1 MNITSNN
8 SRKFW
13 AINKVKYNKIL
24 EICQED
30 NNKKC
35 FDCQS
40 LNPQYISLYNGIFI
54 CRRCAIYI
62 HKNLNP
68 NISLILDNNLNKLS
82 IKEIQYLYYGGNK
95 KLLDFIN
102 YEYPI
107 LKSISKN
114 KLYLTKGLE
123 YYRHWLKYLITEGE
137 KPLKPSFEEC
147 SKLIN
152 DPNKKKFNKNVN
164 KGNIINIDFINNF
177 YNYED
182 DDKFNIINPTIYEKT
197 YTSNW
202 FNHLNRKNDF
212 STYNKENDINL
223 SNNLNTTYY
232 NNNTLMNENE
242 KNYYYINNDY
252 NNNNLNKKII
262 KIDKFNTNIN
272 NSSINGNKLITKK
285 LSLKSKNK
293 SKNLSMSRNEN
304 SSNIINK
311 TFMNIF
317 TNDEK
322 TKIYSKPIH
331 NLLSSFQNNPLTRN
345 RIEKEDLTHRTFII
359 PTGKNYQS
367 ILIKD
372 NNFDKL
378 LNNNFTDRTNI
389 PNDHLKMNETQ
400 IFKTGELLNSKKILN
415 CSSNFENTNI
425 DSNKELTLFK
435 KKYLKN
441 SFSINT
447 KKIKEKKD
455 NITQSIVEEN
465 TNFEII
471 PNKNLENIINEKKH
485 RKLNS
490 TIPNNYSIGN
500 KKDIEILNEIKVKKR
515 ERYIIAGNKYNN
527 KTLNKFSSR
536 NNLEKYETINK
547 NDKNLSQDN
556 SKNTEKGKMRKLL
569 TLTRLFKD
577 KKKIPIPKLNL
588 KNNILINDK
597 KNKIYETERGKDGII
612 SKINNKILSNKIDK
626 QKQSFDKKPKDI
638 SLLKNQ
644 EKKVKAYK
652 TEINF
657 NKSLNNLVSRPKYK
671 SKRNDLINPYQ
682 NQINKNNNL
691 KGNKNEYNNVNKT
704 QRQKE
709 IFNYLLSKKLNN

>member
-8 SRKFW
+8 LRKFW
-13 AINKVKYNKIL
+13 AINKVKENKIL
-24 EICQED
+24 EIYQEE

-54 CRRCAIYI
+54 CRRCANFI
-62 HKNLNP
+62 HKNLNS
-68 NISLILDNNLNKLS
+68 NISLILDNNLNKLT

-107 LKSISKN
+107 LKSISRN

-123 YYRHWLKYLITEGE
+123 YYRHWLKYLINEGE

-152 DPNKKKFNKNVN
+152 DLNKKQFNKNVN
-164 KGNIINIDFINNF
+164 KGNVINIDFINNY

-182 DDKFNIINPTIYEKT
+182 DDKFNIINPKIYEKT

-212 STYNKENDINL
+212 STDNKENDINL

-232 NNNTLMNENE
+232 NNKTLMNENE
-242 KNYYYINNDY
+242 KHYYNINNDY
-252 NNNNLNKKII
+252 NILNKKII

-272 NSSINGNKLITKK
+272 NSTINGNKLITKK

-293 SKNLSMSRNEN
+293 SKILSMSRNEN

-311 TFMNIF
+311 TFRNIL

-322 TKIYSKPIH
+322 TKIYTKPIH
-331 NLLSSFQNNPLTRN
+331 NLLTSFQNNPLNRN
-345 RIEKEDLTHRTFII
+345 SIEKEDLTHQTYII
-359 PTGKNYQS
+359 PTGNNYQS
-367 ILIKD
+367 IIINN
-372 NNFDKL
+372 NNFDKVL
-378 LNNNFTDRTNI
+378 MNNFTDRTNI
-389 PNDHLKMNETQ
+389 PNGHLKMNETQ
-400 IFKTGELLNSKKILN
+400 FLKKGKLLNSKKILN
-415 CSSNFENTNI
+415 CSSNFDNSNT

-441 SFSINT
+441 SFSINN
-447 KKIKEKKD
+447 KKLKEKKD
-455 NITQSIVEEN
+455 NINQSIVEEN

-471 PNKNLENIINEKKH
+471 PDKNLENIINEKKH

-500 KKDIEILNEIKVKKR
+500 KKDIEILNEIKVKKK
-515 ERYIIAGNKYNN
+515 ERYIIVGNNN
-527 KTLNKFSSR
+527 KTLNKFSS
-536 NNLEKYETINK
+536 EKYGTINK

-556 SKNTEKGKMRKLL
+556 SKNFEKGKMRKLL
-569 TLTRLFKD
+569 TLTRLIKD
-577 KKKIPIPKLNL
+577 KKKIPMPKLNL
-588 KNNILINDK
+588 NNNILVNDN
-597 KNKIYETERGKDGII
+597 KNKIYETERGKDGVIGN
-612 SKINNKILSNKIDK
+612 INNKILSNKIDK
-626 QKQSFDKKPKDI
+626 QEQSIEKKPKDI
-638 SLLKNQ
+638 SLLEKHG
-644 EKKVKAYK
+644 KKVKLYK
-652 TEINF
+652 TENNF
-657 NKSLNNLVSRPKYK
+657 NKSLNNLVGRPKFK

-682 NQINKNNNL
+682 NQINKINNL
-691 KGNKNEYNNVNKT
+691 KGNKKEYNNVNKT
-704 QRQKE
+704 QRKKE
-709 IFNYLLSKKLNN
+709 ILNYLLSKKLNN